1 MLRLRMKFLAQD
13 CKDKVGLDRADT
25 KKVLQSR
32 FPTSSDADI
41 EAVLD
46 QVFP

>member
-13 CKDKVGLDRADT
+13 CKNNVGLDRADT
-25 KKVLQSR
+25 KKVLQGR

-41 EAVLD
+41 ESVLD
-46 QVFP
+46 EVFP